1 MHQGAVMMV
10 VTVMIDNRRSFLRAT
25 TAAAFALLLL
35 APLVPVRAQVVRKQ
49 EHVVLAVK
57 EQTIDS
63 LTTKAGTLAIVRL
76 GEDVDLRMELRLKG
90 KTVQSLDGNMYAG
103 FRAHF
108 RSLEVGEAVVMSLGS
123 GGSGCPE
130 MFQIVRVEESGKVS
144 LTDAF
149 GDCSDSP
156 TITLQL
162 LPDEEISLRFPGYYR
177 LSQESEPGFRKP
189 PPTTWVYKKG
199 LLRELKP
206 ALKKRA

>member
-1 MHQGAVMMV
+1 M
-10 VTVMIDNRRSFLRAT
+10 TDERRSALRA
-25 TAAAFALLLL
+25 AAVAAFALLLL
-35 APLVPVRAQVVRKQ
+35 TLHAHAQEVRKQ
-49 EHVVLAVK
+49 ERVVLAVK

-90 KTVQSLDGNMYAG
+90 KAVQSLDGNMYAG

-108 RSLEVGEAVVMSLGS
+108 RNLEVGEAVVMSLGS

-130 MFQIVRVEESGKVS
+130 MFQVVRVEESGKVS
-144 LTDAF
+144 LSEAF
-149 GDCSDSP
+149 GDCGDSP

-162 LPDEEISLRFPGYYR
+162 LPDEEISFRFQGYYR
-177 LSQESEPGFRKP
+177 LSQESEPGFRRP

-199 LLRELKP
+199 VLRELKP
-206 ALKKRA
+206 AAKKRG